1 MRHFFARKG
10 PWLAL
15 ALSLVIWALGITAVR
30 AQSGPNIEKLTVGW
44 VESLYVE
51 AIDTHFMAKLDTG
64 AKTSSIGADVIDIV
78 EYTPAPPPHRAPGQE
93 HPGEGVA
100 GRIIFAI
107 EDEEGRRKTLERD
120 IIRFARI
127 KKKGN
132 AGFIR
137 RPVVRMRFCLAGRV
151 IEDEVNLAVR
161 DRFIYPVLIGR
172 NMLEKGGLVV
182 DAARMTTAPSTCP
195 SKKSKRS

>member
-1 MRHFFARKG
+1 MRQFFSRTG

-15 ALSLVIWALGITAVR
+15 GGSLILWALGITA
-30 AQSGPNIEKLTVGW
+30 AHAGGKAPGKLTVGW

-51 AIDTHFMAKLDTG
+51 AIDTQFMAKLDTG
-64 AKTSSIGADVIDIV
+64 AMTSSIGAEIIDIV
-78 EYTPAPPPHRAPGQE
+78 EYTKE
-93 HPGEGVA
+93 SGEPQREGEDKPKKAVA

-107 EDEEGRRKTLERD
+107 EDEKGVRKTLERD
-120 IIRFARI
+120 ILRFARI
-127 KKKGN
+127 KKKGS

-137 RPVVRMRFCLAGRV
+137 RPVVKMRFCLAGRV

-182 DAARMTTAPSTCP
+182 DAAQMRTAPSTCP
-195 SKKSKRS
+195 SKKSSRP